1 MFWFDWMSLGI
12 VVGVAIIQTVR
23 TGKAGGMG
31 LTLFEAAGL
40 VAAAVGATGLAGS
53 LAQVIGVQPV
63 VMLIVLFLIFAVLA
77 FIFAHWLFG
86 VTGWSFESLDG
97 LLGFFWGVAAGW
109 VIAHM
114 VLRIVIMSQGENGAV
129 AEVMAN
135 APIAREIYSF
145 RTWNALMAL
154 LFKARLGPEFNPDV
168 N

>member
-23 TGKAGGMG
+23 TSKAGGMG

-40 VAAAVGATGLAGS
+40 VAAAVGANGLAGS
-53 LAQVIGVQPV
+53 LAQAIGVQPV
-63 VMLIVLFLIFAVLA
+63 VMLIVLFLIFSVLA
-77 FIFAHWLFG
+77 FIFAHWFFG

-97 LLGFFWGVAAGW
+97 LLGFFWGVIAGW

-114 VLRIVIMSQGENGAV
+114 VLRIIIMSQGENGAV

-135 APIAREIYSF
+135 APIAREVYSF

>member
-12 VVGVAIIQTVR
+12 VLAVAIIQTVR

-40 VAAAVGATGLAGS
+40 VAAAVGANSLAGS
-53 LAQVIGVQPV
+53 LAPVIGVQPV
-63 VMLIVLFLIFAVLA
+63 VMLIVLFLVFAVLA

-97 LLGFFWGVAAGW
+97 LLGFFWGVTAGW

-114 VLRIVIMSQGENGAV
+114 VLRIIIMSQGEHGAV

-145 RTWNALMAL
+145 RSWNALMAL
-154 LFKARLGPEFNPDV
+154 LFKARLGPDFNPDV